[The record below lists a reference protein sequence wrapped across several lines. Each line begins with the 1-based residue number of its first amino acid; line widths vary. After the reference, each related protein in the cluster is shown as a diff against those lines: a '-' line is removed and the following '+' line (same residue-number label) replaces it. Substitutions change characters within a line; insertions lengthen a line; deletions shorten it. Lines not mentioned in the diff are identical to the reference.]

1 MQKRIEREYIDEKYF
16 QNVAKSVKDF
26 LKKYY
31 EEKTKSKKQKDLFKK
46 ILDKIWVK
54 YVLNN
59 EDFLPNY
66 KKRNYDEYKS
76 SYIFLE
82 NLSIEERDLLIDIGK
97 TPYPFSRFSQN
108 KINEKKESVHNEYYT
123 ISYITILEDL
133 SFLEVEP
140 NKTYNAILT
149 LTYHGIIYFNHILKL
164 LEEKN
169 ITLEECPY
177 YYYCGLKIGYYTRSE
192 ISNDTPYFKDGYGNS
207 YYYNEKIDENEE
219 NEVIEPDNS
228 ENNNLFTDEQVE
240 EFFKIQNSVM
250 NLDSNNP
257 F

>member
-16 QNVAKSVKDF
+16 QNVVKSVKDF

-31 EEKTKSKKQKDLFKK
+31 EEKTKSKSQKDLFKR

-82 NLSIEERDLLIDIGK
+82 NLSIEEKDLLINIGK
-97 TPYPFSRFSQN
+97 TPYPFSRFSQT
-108 KINEKKESVHNEYYT
+108 KINEKKETVHNEYYT
-123 ISYITILEDL
+123 ISYKTILEDL
-133 SFLEVEP
+133 SFLEIAP
-140 NKTYNAILT
+140 NKTYNAVLT
-149 LTYHGIIYFNHILKL
+149 LTYHGIIYFNQILKL
-164 LEEKN
+164 LEENN

-177 YYYCGLKIGYYTRSE
+177 YYYCGLKIGYYTSWIR
-192 ISNDTPYFKDGYGNS
+192 NNTPYFKNEYGNS
-207 YYYNEKIDENEE
+207 YYYNEKIDE
-219 NEVIEPDNS
+219 IGIDIDNS
-228 ENNNLFTDEQVE
+228 ENNNFFTDEQIE
-240 EFFKIQNSVM
+240 EFFENQNSIM
-250 NLDSNNP
+250 TPNSDDA
-257 F
+257 FF